1 MVLQSRWCRLR
12 NLRMGW
18 KRFIILGLYT
28 RNHEKSPNLKF
39 PATSQGADLGTVTLQ
54 CRVIA
59 SSCSTMS
66 FFSMNGLV
74 HSNSSS
80 FFSNRR
86 AGWRALASS
95 HWLSTTKSP
104 AFKHSFTN
112 ESSSGTAKPS
122 MSSVTGFPQDRLEI
136 GSPGSTKFFILCLVA
151 RLANELSSSLGTL
164 WSTCWT
170 FLRIGYELASRYK
183 HQHSPVWKYPYW
195 KWREIN
201 VNKIE

>member
-18 KRFIILGLYT
+18 KPFIIFGLYT

-122 MSSVTGFPQDRLEI
+122 MSSVTGFPHRMEI

-183 HQHSPVWKYPYW
+183 HQHSPVWTYPYW